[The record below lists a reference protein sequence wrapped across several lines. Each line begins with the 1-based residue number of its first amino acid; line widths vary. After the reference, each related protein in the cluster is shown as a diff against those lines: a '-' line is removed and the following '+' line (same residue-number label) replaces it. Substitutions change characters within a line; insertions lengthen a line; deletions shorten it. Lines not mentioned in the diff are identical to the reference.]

1 MARKSFEEQAQSI
14 EAQIAML
21 RERRREVMARE
32 SEADRKGADA
42 VRYAIGGL
50 ILEMFDGG
58 WRSVDLD
65 RLEHVIGRNGSILA
79 TCTAPV
85 LPVEEAAARTRMWQR
100 AHRERVA
107 GKAEGHEGGAQA
119 VGDGLGDES

>member
-1 MARKSFEEQAQSI
+1 MGKKSFEEQAQSI

-32 SEADRKGADA
+32 SEADRKGETA

-50 ILEMFDGG
+50 VLEMFKGG

-65 RLEHVIGRNGSILA
+65 RLEHVIGRNGEAFA
-79 TCTAPV
+79 TCVAPT

-100 AHRERVA
+100 AHRERIA
-107 GKAEGHEGGAQA
+107 GKGEGSEEGAVPGAQA
-119 VGDGLGDES
+119 VGDGS